1 MYHILGN
8 NTILGIIIRNSD
20 INDLI
25 EQPEYIAYSY
35 FYDMKIGNE
44 LIFDTM
50 KNFYLNRKDIYD
62 FMDKAFEWI
71 KSNETELRAKIEKA
85 ESK

>member
-1 MYHILGN
+1 MGN
-8 NTILGIIIRNSD
+8 NESLGIIIRNSD

-44 LIFDTM
+44 LIFDIM
-50 KNFYLNRKDIYD
+50 KQMYINRKNIYD
-62 FMDKAFEWI
+62 FMDKSFEWI
-71 KSNETELRAKIEKA
+71 KSNETELHDKIQKA

>member
-1 MYHILGN
+1 MGN
-8 NTILGIIIRNSD
+8 NESLGIIIRNSD

-50 KNFYLNRKDIYD
+50 KQMYINRKNIYD
-62 FMDKAFEWI
+62 FMDKSFEWI
-71 KSNETELRAKIEKA
+71 KSNETELHDKIQKA

>member
-1 MYHILGN
+1 M
-8 NTILGIIIRNSD
+8 IIIRNSD

-35 FYDMKIGNE
+35 FYDMTINGE

-50 KNFYLNRKDIYD
+50 KQMYINRKNIYD